1 MNNRFLKGLGAAAG
15 AVALIAACTGSPA
28 GSPGSS
34 AAAGGAASDPG
45 GQPSAAGGQAASG
58 GGSGSA
64 VSACSLLTA
73 AEIQGVIGVP
83 MKDGAPQTGNDEQSI
98 CNWDS
103 QDDSQSITVG
113 VIVQPYDD
121 SLWTT
126 MSSASAATA
135 VSGLGEAAYKG
146 YPHAGDLA
154 IKQKGHEIDIAIV
167 DFKDAQP
174 KVDAAD
180 LALAKLV
187 LSRV

>member
-1 MNNRFLKGLGAAAG
+1 MNTRLDKRLGV
-15 AVALIAACTGSPA
+15 AVATAVLMAACTASPA

-45 GQPSAAGGQAASG
+45 GQPSTGGQGPQG
-58 GGSGSA
+58 GGSVSSI
-64 VSACSLLTA
+64 SACSLLTA
-73 AEIQGVIGVP
+73 AEIQNALGVP
-83 MKDGAPQTGNDEQSI
+83 MKDGTPQTGNDEQTI
-98 CNWDS
+98 CEWES
-103 QDDSQSITVG
+103 QDDSHPVNVE

-121 SLWTT
+121 TLWTT

-146 YPHAGDLA
+146 YPHAGDVA
-154 IKQKGHEIDIAIV
+154 IKQGGHEIDVAIV
-167 DFKDAQP
+167 DFNDAAQ

-187 LSRV
+187 VSRV

>member
-1 MNNRFLKGLGAAAG
+1 MNIRILRGVS
-15 AVALIAACTGSPA
+15 AVVGTAALIAACTGSPI

-34 AAAGGAASDPG
+34 TAAGGGDSNPG
-45 GQPSAAGGQAASG
+45 GLASAGSQTAQG
-58 GGSGSA
+58 GGDTTSLSG
-64 VSACSLLTA
+64 CSLLTT
-73 AEIQGVIGVP
+73 AEIQQAIGAAV
-83 MKDGAPQTGNDEQSI
+83 KAGTYQTGNPDQRNCDWEG
-98 CNWDS
+98 
-103 QDDSQSITVG
+103 QDDDTLSVG

-146 YPHAGDLA
+146 YPHAGDVA
-154 IKQKGHEIDIAIV
+154 IKQGGHEIDVAII
-167 DFKDAQP
+167 DFKDDQQ
-174 KVDAAD
+174 KVDAAV

>member
-1 MNNRFLKGLGAAAG
+1 MNVRILRGVSAVAGAA
-15 AVALIAACTGSPA
+15 ALIAACTGTPT

-34 AAAGGAASDPG
+34 TAAGGG
-45 GQPSAAGGQAASG
+45 GSSPVVEATVGAQATQAGGD
-58 GGSGSA
+58 GSA
-64 VSACSLLTA
+64 MSGCSLLTPV
-73 AEIQGVIGVP
+73 EIQQAL
-83 MKDGAPQTGNDEQSI
+83 GAVVKAGTFQTGNPDQTNCE
-98 CNWDS
+98 WDG
-103 QDDSQSITVG
+103 QDDDSLAVG

-126 MSSASAATA
+126 MSSAQAATA

-154 IKQKGHEIDIAIV
+154 IKQSGHEIDVSII
-167 DFKDAQP
+167 DFKDDQQ
-174 KVDAAD
+174 KVDAAV